1 MLTIMRSLLR
11 SKFAGLLFVLLIVAM
26 AAWGVT
32 DIFTGGS
39 GNSFA
44 SAGKQQISDQQF
56 DATVERILRNQTDA
70 NGNSITKEEAANS
83 GLLDRIFQSE
93 TIDIALKS
101 YGDTIGISAT
111 ESAIEKDLRAT
122 PMFQDT
128 TGEFD
133 NQRFLALMD
142 QNGFRTSEFLS
153 DIGENE
159 TISRLQRLP
168 AAALKAPSSLARIEA
183 AFTGEIRNAEWFT
196 LSGAE
201 LPPIGEPTDEDLQSL
216 YDQGQD
222 ALRYPERRGVT
233 LIRLTVDDFIDTSDI
248 IEEDIQNFYDAYK
261 QERYTAADTRTFTLY
276 QFASRQDALAA
287 RAGIAIGI
295 DPSELEGLSN
305 NITRQG
311 QRGSIG
317 GEKFDEE
324 VFAPIAQAGNVF
336 GPQELGGTWTVIKLD
351 EITPGVETPLDTVR
365 ESIRNELARDDAIG
379 LYYEALDM
387 FDELI
392 GTGAP
397 LEDIA
402 RELGTPSLSF
412 RPVSAQGTTAN
423 GQTYT
428 PLTENP
434 ALLQEIFGLPVGER
448 TSRIGEEEIT
458 YKARLDTIEAAR
470 LPTLDEARDDLSFA
484 WTQRE
489 ETNQLQKVA
498 GEIEAR
504 IKSGESTVA
513 EEAARYNAE
522 IETSPRPLTRVNFQA
537 NLPQSLIQGLFAAKN
552 EGDLISAPG
561 LPGSSIILRVSL
573 IDRPA
578 PETLDLLAA
587 SAIGQTEQ
595 ALTNDLA
602 EAFFS
607 EIQRTTD
614 LNINDS
620 AYAAYKRSLRT
631 SE

>member
-44 SAGKQQISDQQF
+44 SAGQRQITDQQF

-70 NGNSITKEEAANS
+70 NGNSITKEEAAAS
-83 GLLDRIFQSE
+83 GLIDRIFQSE
-93 TIDIALKS
+93 SVDVALQS
-101 YGDTIGISAT
+101 YGDTIGITAT
-111 ESAIEKDLRAT
+111 EAAIEKDLRAT
-122 PMFQDT
+122 AMFQDT

-133 NQRFLALMD
+133 NVRFLQLMD
-142 QNGFRTSEFLS
+142 QNGFRTREFLS

-168 AAALKAPSSLARIEA
+168 SAALKAPSSLARIEA

-196 LSGAE
+196 LTGSE
-201 LPPIGEPTDEDLQSL
+201 LPPIGEPTEEDLQTL
-216 YDQGQD
+216 YEENQE
-222 ALRYPERRGVT
+222 ALRYPERRAVT
-233 LIRLTVDDFIDTSDI
+233 LIRLTVDDYIDTSDI
-248 IEEDIQNFYDAYK
+248 LEEDIQNFYDAYK
-261 QERYTAADTRTFTLY
+261 AERYTAADTRTYTLY
-276 QFASRQDALAA
+276 QFASRQDALNA
-287 RAGIAIGI
+287 RAEIAIGV
-295 DPSELEGLSN
+295 DPSEIAGLSA

-317 GEKFDEE
+317 AEKFDEE
-324 VFAPIAQAGNVF
+324 VFAPIAQAGNLF
-336 GPQELGGTWTVIKLD
+336 GPQDLNGTWTVIKLD
-351 EITPGVETPLDTVR
+351 EITPGAETPLDNVR
-365 ESIRNELARDDAIG
+365 EAIRNEIARDEAVGI
-379 LYYEALDM
+379 YYENLDR

-412 RPVSAQGTTAN
+412 RAVSAQGTTAD
-423 GQTYT
+423 GKTYL

-448 TSRIGEEEIT
+448 TSRVGEDDVT
-458 YKARLDTIEAAR
+458 YKARLDSIEEAR
-470 LPTLDEARDDLSFA
+470 LPTLDEVREDLSFA
-484 WTQRE
+484 WKRRE
-489 ETNQLQKVA
+489 ESTQLQTVS

-504 IKSGESTVA
+504 VKSGESTMA
-513 EEAARYNAE
+513 EEAARFNAE

-537 NLPQSLIQGLFAAKN
+537 NLPRSLIQGLFAAKN
-552 EGDLISAPG
+552 EGDLLSAPG
-561 LPGSSIILRVSL
+561 LPGSSIILRVSV

-578 PETLDLLAA
+578 PETLDILAN
-587 SAIGQTEQ
+587 SAIAQTEQ
-595 ALTNDLA
+595 ALTTDLA

-607 EIQRTTD
+607 EIQRETNLD
-614 LNINDS
+614 INDG
-620 AYAAYKRSLRT
+620 AYAAYKRSLQT
-631 SE
+631 TE